1 MLPVSIVTSETLK
14 NRPHGLNSREDFCVF
29 GRLGTL
35 GPSQELRFVAETA
48 KLLLDGAAMLSNFD
62 ALTEEIAVRY
72 DLGPKARI
80 VIQELLGFIAE
91 QPGGI
96 DGFLERIQN
105 AGHAEAE
112 KVASWFGSPYP
123 WALSGRE
130 VKRALGAEFI
140 ERIAKRT
147 KLTERFTGKVLG
159 YAIPKLI
166 VHLEADC
173 PVPVAAP
180 ARLRYPDPALSS
192 EPPQFETLIFW
203 RKYMPKFA
211 TQVPSPVV
219 PLILPAAAVLVTL
232 GLFWH
237 SITAGTAGDHFVFR
251 PASIMAETSPV
262 KTEPPMATARP
273 AENLDASFLVTA
285 GWIENLG
292 AFVGRSDGQ
301 DIQMQA
307 GGGGFHVAAA
317 PSQTNLGWVIAPV
330 PTVQMPQFFVAAVT
344 GNSPP
349 RMRLALNGSELQNQA
364 AVDFPII
371 VFPANSTTVPPRSI
385 PALRR
390 AAIQIKQLPTGTL
403 VQLRGYTHGTRT
415 SATDVKLSQ
424 QRADSVYRILLREG
438 VSPAM
443 LAAKGFGGTIS
454 LAGPDRVGEGRST
467 STRGA
472 TEGQQA
478 DRRVEFWI
486 TPPGQ

>member
-1 MLPVSIVTSETLK
+1 M
-14 NRPHGLNSREDFCVF
+14 
-29 GRLGTL
+29 
-35 GPSQELRFVAETA
+35 
-48 KLLLDGAAMLSNFD
+48 MSNFD

-166 VHLEADC
+166 VYLEADC

-219 PLILPAAAVLVTL
+219 PLILPAVAVLVTL

-237 SITAGTAGDHFVFR
+237 SITVGSAGDHFVFR
-251 PASIMAETSPV
+251 PASVMAENFPV

-273 AENLDASFLVTA
+273 AENLDASFTVTA

-301 DIQMQA
+301 DMQMQA

-317 PSQTNLGWVIAPV
+317 AV
-330 PTVQMPQFFVAAVT
+330 PDKPC
-344 GNSPP
+344 
-349 RMRLALNGSELQNQA
+349 
-364 AVDFPII
+364 
-371 VFPANSTTVPPRSI
+371 
-385 PALRR
+385 
-390 AAIQIKQLPTGTL
+390 
-403 VQLRGYTHGTRT
+403 
-415 SATDVKLSQ
+415 
-424 QRADSVYRILLREG
+424 
-438 VSPAM
+438 
-443 LAAKGFGGTIS
+443 
-454 LAGPDRVGEGRST
+454 VG
-467 STRGA
+467 
-472 TEGQQA
+472 
-478 DRRVEFWI
+478 
-486 TPPGQ
+486 